1 MNSYLHT
8 VIQLTIVILGFVLF
22 GFIHSL
28 LANTT
33 VKRWLFERKPYLKAV
48 YRLMYNA
55 VAVITLALWYFL
67 APFPEGIFY
76 SVPAP
81 WNILLRFLQI
91 LGITGFLLSL
101 NQIDNRQF
109 LGIRQ
114 LSDYLNEGK
123 LPDRLD
129 EFGEH
134 ELVVN
139 GLYKYARHPLYTAS
153 IMILAFNPVMS
164 YKLCIITI
172 LFSLYFYIGSIYEE
186 RNLVDIY
193 GQKYRDYQINVP
205 RFLPRPDFF

>member
-1 MNSYLHT
+1 MNSHVHT
-8 VIQLTIVILGFVLF
+8 VIQLTIVVLGFVLF

-28 LANTT
+28 LANTA
-33 VKRWLFERKPYLKAV
+33 VKRWFFERKPYLKAG
-48 YRLMYNA
+48 YRLIYNA
-55 VAVITLALWYFL
+55 VAFITLALWYFL

-76 SVPAP
+76 SVPVP
-81 WNILLRFLQI
+81 WNILFRILQL
-91 LGITGFLLSL
+91 LGIAGFLLSL
-101 NQIDNRQF
+101 KQIDNRQF

-129 EFGEH
+129 EYGEQ

-193 GQKYRDYQINVP
+193 GQKYRDYQQNVP
-205 RFLPRPDFF
+205 RFIPRPDFF